1 MWGMYKVAVI
11 VTLFACIS
19 LGICELTA
27 DEEVINVAAESDTS
41 SESNSA
47 NSGLTLPSNNEDQSV
62 IDLSKVFDKHKEVTK

>member
-11 VTLFACIS
+11 VTLFTCIS

-41 SESNSA
+41 SESDSA
-47 NSGLTLPSNNEDQSV
+47 NSGLTLTSNNEDQSV